1 MVGRKDPF
9 DRMTFRA
16 PQGTTPLDTPVAAPP
31 TLPSGAARFGGYFRP
46 EDIAADRWVHLTA
59 LILCVA
65 GVPALLDMAGHAP
78 DPAVLPACAV
88 YAATL
93 VCLFACSTAFYHVPL
108 RIERRRL
115 RQFDHAAIYL
125 LIAGTCTPFTTTLLP
140 GAFAVA
146 ITSLV
151 WLGAMSGAIYKL
163 RRPLGFPGFSTAGYL
178 FITGTVVAGLVPVL
192 RSADPASSVL
202 IVGGLA
208 IYALGAGI
216 RTRRSV
222 RYRNTI
228 WHTMVIAAAGCHYAA
243 ILHGVVLVPGALR

>member
-1 MVGRKDPF
+1 M
-9 DRMTFRA
+9 
-16 PQGTTPLDTPVAAPP
+16 
-31 TLPSGAARFGGYFRP
+31 LPSGAARFGGYFRP

-59 LILCVA
+59 LILCAV
-65 GVPALLDMAGHAP
+65 GVPALLDMAGRAP
-78 DPAVLPACAV
+78 SRAVLPACAV

-140 GAFAVA
+140 SGFAVA

-151 WLGAMSGAIYKL
+151 WLGALSGAIYKL
-163 RRPLGFPGFSTAGYL
+163 CRPLGFPGFSTAGYL
-178 FITGTVVAGLVPVL
+178 LIAGTVAAGLVPVF
-192 RSADPASSVL
+192 RVADPASAVL
-202 IVGGLA
+202 IVAGLA
-208 IYALGAGI
+208 IYACGAVI
-216 RTRRSV
+216 RARRSV

-228 WHTMVIAAAGCHYAA
+228 WHAMVVTAAACHYTA
-243 ILHGVVLVPGALR
+243 ILHGVVLAPGALR

>member
-1 MVGRKDPF
+1 VN
-9 DRMTFRA
+9 
-16 PQGTTPLDTPVAAPP
+16 PQSATPRNKPIEVTQQTAPP
-31 TLPSGAARFGGYFRP
+31 SAGAPFRYFRP

-59 LILCVA
+59 LILCVV
-65 GVPALLDMAGHAP
+65 GVPALLDMAGRAP
-78 DPAVLPACAV
+78 SPVVLPACAV

-93 VCLFACSTAFYHVPL
+93 VCLFICSTAFYHVPL

-140 GAFAVA
+140 GGVAVA

-151 WLGAMSGAIYKL
+151 WLGGMSGAIYKL

-178 FITGTVVAGLVPVL
+178 LIAATVVAGLVPVL
-192 RSADPASSVL
+192 RAADPATAAL
-202 IVGGLA
+202 IITGLA
-208 IYALGAGI
+208 IYALGAAV
-216 RTRRSV
+216 RARRSV

-228 WHTMVIAAAGCHYAA
+228 WHAMVIAAAACHYAA
-243 ILHGVVLVPGALR
+243 ILHGVVLAPGALR